1 MSISALLPSEIS
13 ALALVALMAVAL
25 VASIARGFSGFG
37 AALIFMPLASTVA
50 SPRTV
55 AGLLLLIDLV
65 GSAPLVP
72 NAWRQADRKAVAF
85 MAVGALITVPIGTYA
100 LTQLDPVTTRWII
113 VGFVTALLA
122 LLISGWRYHGEGHP
136 ALSVGVG
143 GLAGF
148 CSGLAQTGGP
158 PIVAYWL
165 GRPIAGVLA
174 RANIILYFGMTD
186 IISFATYSVSGILSW
201 DVVKLSLLVGPVY
214 ALGLFIGARMFGVA
228 SETLF
233 RRVCYS
239 LIALAVII
247 SLPALDSL
255 LGRR

>member
-1 MSISALLPSEIS
+1 MALGALL
-13 ALALVALMAVAL
+13 
-25 VASIARGFSGFG
+25 
-37 AALIFMPLASTVA
+37 
-50 SPRTV
+50 
-55 AGLLLLIDLV
+55 
-65 GSAPLVP
+65 
-72 NAWRQADRKAVAF
+72 
-85 MAVGALITVPIGTYA
+85 TVPIGAYA
-100 LTQLDPVTTRWII
+100 LMRIDPVTVRWII
-113 VGFVTALLA
+113 VGFVTGLLA
-122 LLISGWRYHGEGHP
+122 LLMSGWRYHGAGHP

-174 RANIILYFGMTD
+174 RANIILYFGLTD
-186 IISFATYSVSGILSW
+186 IISFATYTVSGILTW
-201 DVVKLSLLVGPVY
+201 DVVRLSLLVGPVY
-214 ALGLFIGARMFGVA
+214 ALGLFIGARLFGVA

-247 SLPALDSL
+247 SLPALDRL
-255 LGRR
+255 FGR